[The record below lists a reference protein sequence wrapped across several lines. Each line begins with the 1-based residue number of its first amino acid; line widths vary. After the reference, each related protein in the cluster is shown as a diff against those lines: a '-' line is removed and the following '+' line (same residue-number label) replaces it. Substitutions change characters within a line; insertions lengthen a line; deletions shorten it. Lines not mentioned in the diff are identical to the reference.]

1 MYKHSLIKTAIL
13 ALFAFLL
20 NPLTLFAAEEKPPA
34 LVSMWAMDVKQG
46 SEKDFEAAFKS
57 HIKARQKAGDTRSWQ
72 VYTPHTGSHF
82 NRYIIRYCCFKW
94 ADQDAYSKWADN
106 SKIMSDWENGAGKH
120 VERYEHHYSWVD
132 MENSHWND
140 DVSYQFV
147 GVRTYY
153 LKPDSDVS
161 DSVKEISDLA
171 KAIKWDRN
179 WGWNYSVTGPS
190 RLQLAFPFKNFA
202 DMQPPEPSFGD
213 LAEKHLGSEDKV
225 DKIFDRFSQSYSKT
239 KYNIYRHRPELSI
252 PAKK

>member
-1 MYKHSLIKTAIL
+1 MYKHSFIKAAIL

-20 NPLTLFAAEEKPPA
+20 NPLTLLAAEEKPPA

-132 MENSHWND
+132 MENSHWKD

-171 KAIKWDRN
+171 KAMKWDRS
-179 WGWNYSVTGPS
+179 WGWTYNVTGS
-190 RLQLAFPFKNFA
+190 NELNLAFPFKNFA
-202 DMQPPEPSFGD
+202 DMQPPEPSFGK
-213 LAEKHLGSEDKV
+213 LAEKHLGSEEKV
-225 DKIFDRFSQSYSKT
+225 DEIFDRFSQSYSKT